1 MKKAYLT
8 IGEYGKLVKDISSDI
23 GSDEV
28 TELRRLKFIVGDNYD
43 KEEAFHRVSKLL
55 LRTEQSVSQCY
66 VMLTDLC
73 NFRCTYCYLE
83 NVLKNPDKS
92 LTGGA
97 TDQVIEA
104 ILRISGTKDQFRV
117 IFFGGEP
124 LMNRSAMFDI
134 IRRLRAFDSEKFE
147 FFLVTNGSL
156 VTESVAKSLKE
167 FAVRVGVS
175 IDGWRDLDRLRVSVN
190 GKETFHQ
197 ALNALILLE
206 KYGVETGISCTVSK
220 ENCKALEEV
229 VDFFYELG
237 IKSIGF
243 NLILDRQG
251 ERYAVSDPKELAYY
265 MFRAFKRATELG
277 ILEDRVGRRRGI
289 PLFQE
294 NPKVYD
300 CPAYGEQVFFSPDG
314 RIGPCQAFYSTGMFQ
329 EQLTSSFDASS
340 SVVFQEWLDMG
351 GPFKSNVCMNCP
363 AIGVCGGACPY
374 DVYTKTGKLDFVDP
388 YFCTF
393 VNEILKYLLK
403 YYYQVSLSRAA
414 LKRSPQI
421 SIPNS

>member
-8 IGEYGKLVKDISSDI
+8 SDEYQKLVRDITSDS

-43 KEEAFHRVSKLL
+43 KQEAFHRVSKLL
-55 LRTEQSVSQCY
+55 LRTEQSASQCY
-66 VMLTDLC
+66 VMLTDSC
-73 NFRCTYCYLE
+73 NFRCGYCYLQ
-83 NVLKNPDKS
+83 NVLKNPNKS
-92 LTGGA
+92 LTGEA

-104 ILRISGTKDQFRV
+104 ILRISRTKDQFRV

-124 LMNRSAMFDI
+124 LMNSSAMSEI
-134 IRRLRAFDSEKFE
+134 IRRLRAFDSKRFR

-156 VTESVAKSLKE
+156 VTDGVAKSLKE
-167 FAVRVGVS
+167 FAVGVGVS
-175 IDGWRDLDRLRVSVN
+175 IDGWRDLNRLRVSAD

-197 ALNALILLE
+197 ALSALILLE
-206 KYGVETGISCTVSK
+206 KYGVETGVSCTVSN

-229 VDFFYELG
+229 VEFFYKLG
-237 IKSIGF
+237 IRSIGF

-251 ERYAVSDPKELAYY
+251 DRYAVSDPKELAYS
-265 MFRAFKRATELG
+265 MFRAFKRASDLG
-277 ILEDRVGRRRGI
+277 ILEDRVGTRRGI
-289 PLFQE
+289 PLFGE
-294 NPKVYD
+294 NPRVYD

-314 RIGPCQAFYSTGMFQ
+314 RIGPCQAFYSTGLFQ
-329 EQLTSSFDASS
+329 EQLTSGFDPSS

-351 GPFKSNVCMNCP
+351 GPFKSDTCMNCP
-363 AIGVCGGACPY
+363 AIGICGGACPY

-393 VNEILKYLLK
+393 VNEILRYLLE
-403 YYYQVSLSRAA
+403 YYYHVNLGRAA
-414 LKRSPQI
+414 SKV
-421 SIPNS
+421 